1 MLGNRASKN
10 RSWSPLSRTP
20 KIYLGREEPRSSGR
34 TKKCLW
40 GRTGAR
46 PRQTRRGQGT
56 WNRAGQARGAGLRH
70 VGRTAWRGSCGLAWE
85 LRPRQGGPREAD
97 AQGALPQMCAVPRGK
112 RCFRRAGLVAEPPRY
127 PLGQKEPRLG
137 SQTEPAQLQLEA
149 EGEAPPATGPPASLR
164 ASWKPADLGKWLW
177 AEQSSTD
184 FDSPNPSVPPDP
196 QV

>member
-46 PRQTRRGQGT
+46 PQQTRRGQGT

-85 LRPRQGGPREAD
+85 LRPRQGGSREAD
-97 AQGALPQMCAVPRGK
+97 AQGAPPSDVRGTAGQALFPTGWPSGRTSALP
-112 RCFRRAGLVAEPPRY
+112 
-127 PLGQKEPRLG
+127 
-137 SQTEPAQLQLEA
+137 
-149 EGEAPPATGPPASLR
+149 TGPERTSAGFPDRTCPVAVR
-164 ASWKPADLGKWLW
+164 GRRG
-177 AEQSSTD
+177 SSTCYWASGLLTCVLETRRSREVAVGRTV
-184 FDSPNPSVPPDP
+184 FH
-196 QV
+196 

>member
-70 VGRTAWRGSCGLAWE
+70 VGGRPGVGVAAWRGSCGRAC
-85 LRPRQGGPREAD
+85 RSREAD
-97 AQGALPQMCAVPRGK
+97 AQGTLPQMCAVPRGK

-164 ASWKPADLGKWLW
+164 ASWKPADLGKWLR

>member
-34 TKKCLW
+34 TKKCLC

-85 LRPRQGGPREAD
+85 LRLRLPVQRSRRTGRPPSDVRGTAGQALFPKGWPSGRTS
-97 AQGALPQMCAVPRGK
+97 ALP
-112 RCFRRAGLVAEPPRY
+112 
-127 PLGQKEPRLG
+127 
-137 SQTEPAQLQLEA
+137 
-149 EGEAPPATGPPASLR
+149 TGPERTSVGFPDRTCPVAVR
-164 ASWKPADLGKWLW
+164 GRRG
-177 AEQSSTD
+177 SSTCYWASGLLTCVLETRRSREVAAGRTV
-184 FDSPNPSVPPDP
+184 FH
-196 QV
+196 

>member
-46 PRQTRRGQGT
+46 PRQIRRGQGT

-85 LRPRQGGPREAD
+85 LRPRQGGSREAD
-97 AQGALPQMCAVPRGK
+97 AQGTLPQMCAVPRGK
-112 RCFRRAGLVAEPPRY
+112 HCFPKGWPSGRTSALP
-127 PLGQKEPRLG
+127 
-137 SQTEPAQLQLEA
+137 
-149 EGEAPPATGPPASLR
+149 TGPERTSVGFPDRTCPVAVR
-164 ASWKPADLGKWLW
+164 GRRG
-177 AEQSSTD
+177 SSTCYWASGLLTCVLETHRSREVAAGRTV
-184 FDSPNPSVPPDP
+184 FH
-196 QV
+196 

>member
-46 PRQTRRGQGT
+46 PRQTRRGQRT

-70 VGRTAWRGSCGLAWE
+70 VGRTAWRGSCGRGRAGPE
-85 LRPRQGGPREAD
+85 KQTHRAPSLRCARYR
-97 AQGALPQMCAVPRGK
+97 GASAVS
-112 RCFRRAGLVAEPPRY
+112 RRAGLVAEPPRY

-164 ASWKPADLGKWLW
+164 ASWKPADLGKWLR